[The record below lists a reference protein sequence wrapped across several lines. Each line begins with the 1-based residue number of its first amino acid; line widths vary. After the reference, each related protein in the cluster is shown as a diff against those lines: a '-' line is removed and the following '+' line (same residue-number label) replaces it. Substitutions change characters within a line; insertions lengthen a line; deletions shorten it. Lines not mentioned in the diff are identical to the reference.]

1 MKIYYIYSAACM
13 NCHYVSLLLKL
24 HNIDDKIEQIEIE
37 SPKGEEFKRKFFINR
52 VPIIL
57 IYNSGKLVRRIDN
70 IEKRDIQQLAYS
82 LS

>member
-1 MKIYYIYSAACM
+1 MKIYYIYSATCM

-37 SPKGEEFKRKFFINR
+37 SPKGEEFKYKYSINR

>member
-1 MKIYYIYSAACM
+1 MKVYYIYSAACM

-37 SPKGEEFKRKFFINR
+37 SSKGEEFKRKYSINR

-57 IYNSGKLVRRIDN
+57 VYNNDKLVIRIDN